1 MDITNRLRDPARGWH
16 PDQIEAADEIDRLRA
31 QLEATADSRD
41 EAIELHNRRL
51 AQLRDAEAKLDAL
64 RAELAEAKRDAGRL
78 DWMDSLNARLNAH
91 YGTTYRWKLVLSPNV
106 VRLMAGPASPGH
118 IAAIDL
124 HDSDARGAPS
134 CRDVIDAEMAK
145 G

>member
-1 MDITNRLRDPARGWH
+1 MIDAIDIGARLRDPARGWH
-16 PDQIEAADEIDRLRA
+16 PDQIEAAAEIDR
-31 QLEATADSRD
+31 
-41 EAIELHNRRL
+41 
-51 AQLRDAEAKLDAL
+51 L